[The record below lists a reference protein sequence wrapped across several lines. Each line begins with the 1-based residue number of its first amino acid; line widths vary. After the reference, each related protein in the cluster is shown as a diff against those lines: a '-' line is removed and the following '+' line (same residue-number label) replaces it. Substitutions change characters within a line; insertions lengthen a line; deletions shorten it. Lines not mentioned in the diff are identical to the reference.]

1 MRTATTTY
9 PFSASQF
16 VTWGTHRSISPRI
29 KGIIEHYAHHIAV
42 SKYQLQSVPQP
53 QNGDSWLTN
62 ENMPS
67 VVRLATL
74 AKSEENIALLFRDLN
89 LYGRIDQM
97 YQYDGTYFL
106 VDTKSHASPTFS
118 DQLQLSFYSFILS
131 RLGYRMAPAA
141 FVRSC
146 YGNQVHYEAVD
157 IIPHDAMSEIIGEVE

>member
-1 MRTATTTY
+1 
-9 PFSASQF
+9 
-16 VTWGTHRSISPRI
+16 
-29 KGIIEHYAHHIAV
+29 
-42 SKYQLQSVPQP
+42 
-53 QNGDSWLTN
+53 
-62 ENMPS
+62 MPS

-74 AKSEENIALLFRDLN
+74 AKSEENIAFLFRDLN

-146 YGNQVHYEAVD
+146 YGNQVHYEEVD